1 MLYERK
7 GHLHILR
14 KPEPHSVDTV
24 LGGTGTSLQIRWA
37 RTWWL
42 HGHRSFNVD
51 NTTFCGTTYQQQ
63 YCNQQQS
70 FRNLK
75 DSQPENFWTQIPSWQ
90 LWKVRLKYW
99 KFVDPP
105 KNHEDP
111 ARYQKP
117 PCATCFQHIHRNKC
131 HNLTKLAHRIQF
143 LFRVSS
149 THGRFLHYWEV
160 SKQSVRPEECGPPLA
175 RATKEADKARWLPL
189 LRLSEKN
196 RSFKN
201 CGPQSYIESQL
212 LQANLAL
219 FLYISNLNRKISK
232 KTCSNSL
239 PEEKLGRKK
248 LSRPEFCSTPPWL
261 SMFFVQ

>member
-37 RTWWL
+37 RITPGGFMATGLLMLTIQPFVGQPTNNNIATSNNHSATWKIP
-42 HGHRSFNVD
+42 
-51 NTTFCGTTYQQQ
+51 NT
-63 YCNQQQS
+63 
-70 FRNLK
+70 
-75 DSQPENFWTQIPSWQ
+75 NFFPSSIMQ
-90 LWKVRLKYW
+90 LWKVRQILKVCGSFTKKYE
-99 KFVDPP
+99 
-105 KNHEDP
+105 NP
-111 ARYQKP
+111 ASHQKP
-117 PCATCFQHIHRNKC
+117 PATCFQHIHRNKC

-160 SKQSVRPEECGPPLA
+160 SKQSVRPEECTPLA